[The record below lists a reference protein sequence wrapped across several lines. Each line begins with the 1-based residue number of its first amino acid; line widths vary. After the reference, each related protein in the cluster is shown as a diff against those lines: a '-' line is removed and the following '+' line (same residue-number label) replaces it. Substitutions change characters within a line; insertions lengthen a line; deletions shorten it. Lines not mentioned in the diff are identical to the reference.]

1 MRKECHEAQ
10 TLRTLSMYFY
20 AKSVFSISGVSFA
33 RLLKTS
39 KSSLYIY
46 FIPLCGKQYNTI
58 AGKNYIHCISI
69 DILSEFYVKINIFW
83 VDSEWK
89 ISTLHDE
96 SIII

>member
-1 MRKECHEAQ
+1 MNNFYFNLP
-10 TLRTLSMYFY
+10 LRNKF
-20 AKSVFSISGVSFA
+20 
-33 RLLKTS
+33 LLLEFGFNNYVES
-39 KSSLYIY
+39 Y
-46 FIPLCGKQYNTI
+46 GKQYNTI
-58 AGKNYIHCISI
+58 AGKNNIHCISI